1 MVFWFIAVFPKR
13 LIREFCCFDA
23 SRRNG
28 AIRWK
33 IVANMSRPSVSGW
46 HLQASSAKRAVGVSF
61 KVISEVFSISLKSF
75 ADHPSLI
82 ILLAFAICFFKQ
94 VV

>member
-1 MVFWFIAVFPKR
+1 M
-13 LIREFCCFDA
+13 
-23 SRRNG
+23 
-28 AIRWK
+28 
-33 IVANMSRPSVSGW
+33 ANMSRPSVLGW
-46 HLQASSAKRAVGVSF
+46 HLQASSAKKAIGIPL

>member
-1 MVFWFIAVFPKR
+1 MR
-13 LIREFCCFDA
+13 
-23 SRRNG
+23 G
-28 AIRWK
+28 K
-33 IVANMSRPSVSGW
+33 IVANTLRPSVSGW
-46 HLQASSAKRAVGVSF
+46 HLQALSAKKAIGVSF

-82 ILLAFAICFFKQ
+82 ILLVFAICFFKQ